1 MMDEKEPASSSEPV
15 KTIGSPLTVVNTE
28 KLAVANTENLYEVN
42 SNYSEDLLRID
53 CDGEVTLSDK
63 ITVRNIASDFNLN
76 QCASYRHV
84 SGRLLNSRRR
94 QRGLKTNN

>member
-53 CDGEVTLSDK
+53 CDGEVALSDK
-63 ITVRNIASDFNLN
+63 ITVRNIASDFTLN
-76 QCASYRHV
+76 QLRVLQACVRKAIELKEMHV
-84 SGRLLNSRRR
+84 D
-94 QRGLKTNN
+94 